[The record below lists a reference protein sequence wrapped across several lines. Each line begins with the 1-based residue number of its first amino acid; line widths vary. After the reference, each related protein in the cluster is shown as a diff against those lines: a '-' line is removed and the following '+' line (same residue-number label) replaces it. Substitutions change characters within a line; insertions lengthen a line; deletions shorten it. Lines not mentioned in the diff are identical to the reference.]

1 MQKHIQLKITG
12 KVQGVWFRGST
23 QQKARE
29 LGIKGTVRNLPDGSV
44 FVEAEGEEAIL
55 QQFIAWCRLGPE
67 LAKVENVQM
76 AENDWRG
83 FERFEVVR

>member
-1 MQKHIQLKITG
+1 MQKHVNLKITG

-29 LGIKGTVRNLPDGSV
+29 LGVKGTVRNLPDGSV
-44 FVEAEGEEAIL
+44 FVEAEGEEEVL
-55 QQFIAWCRLGPE
+55 QQFIAWCHRGSDHARVE
-67 LAKVENVQM
+67 KVEVEAGGWQ
-76 AENDWRG
+76 G